1 MWQQLNG
8 EVLTATGGERIG
20 VVYPGRVNGD
30 SGPDFREA
38 VITNR
43 SRFVQGDVEVHTE
56 AGDWR
61 RHGHHLDA

>member
-1 MWQQLNG
+1 MATRKRIRVAEKQVTLIWQQLHG

-38 VITNR
+38 VITDR
-43 SRFVQGDVEVHTE
+43 SRLVKGDV
-56 AGDWR
+56 
-61 RHGHHLDA
+61 